1 MLNRGAA
8 HLDTDH
14 HPPTTTTTMAGLH
27 TPASSPAR
35 SVGKYLYAEHPTL
48 AALQTGFAIFGFIV
62 FVRLAWT
69 SCAAQI
75 RSLRGLKTIPTCS
88 DALPGPSL
96 NEKKPFYEYKRYT
109 MRSQLGYDAESPQEE
124 GLRSK
129 QPILTV
135 HTSSDSLDRQF
146 INRQPPAP
154 PLTPP
159 ELSSTIFTCDE
170 RRQNLEDFMHQP
182 NPDYMAETSTSDAQS
197 AGYTSPVPR
206 LRSYRKALPISIPT
220 PQTSTASEA
229 ELPSASATFAPSS
242 YPPTSPVL
250 PPAPS
255 SVAAAAATAES
266 EVRDQ
271 SASRRDVDVRGEIIS
286 AIHSDGAG
294 WTRHTRVYGGGV
306 CLACQASG
314 AQHGQG
320 GFYGPNVR
328 PEDMRRC

>member
-1 MLNRGAA
+1 
-8 HLDTDH
+8 
-14 HPPTTTTTMAGLH
+14 
-27 TPASSPAR
+27 
-35 SVGKYLYAEHPTL
+35 
-48 AALQTGFAIFGFIV
+48 
-62 FVRLAWT
+62 
-69 SCAAQI
+69 
-75 RSLRGLKTIPTCS
+75 
-88 DALPGPSL
+88 
-96 NEKKPFYEYKRYT
+96 
-109 MRSQLGYDAESPQEE
+109 MRSQLGYRGESPNEE
-124 GLRSK
+124 ALRPK

-135 HTSSDSLDRQF
+135 HTSSDNLERQF

-182 NPDYMAETSTSDAQS
+182 NPDYMAETSTSDTQS
-197 AGYTSPVPR
+197 AGYASPLPR
-206 LRSYRKALPISIPT
+206 LRSYRKAAFPIDIPT
-220 PQTSTASEA
+220 PQTSTLTASEA
-229 ELPSASATFAPSS
+229 ELPSASMSTTFAPSS

-255 SVAAAAATAES
+255 TVAAAAAGSVGRES
-266 EVRDQ
+266 
-271 SASRRDVDVRGEIIS
+271 SAASRRDVDIRGEIIS

-314 AQHGQG
+314 AQHGEG

-328 PEDMRRC
+328 PEDMRRH